1 MHEECLICKAALEY
15 LDADERMTCE
25 RCRKQFQSKTRCVN
39 GHFICDACH
48 TTSSDDI
55 RSICLRS
62 VSKNPIEI
70 MEEMMS
76 LPSCH
81 MHGPEHHIMVGSAL
95 LAAYKNAGGAI
106 DLEATLEEMQ
116 KRGQQVPGGVCGFW
130 GACGAGISAG
140 MFLAIALKSTP
151 LAREEWGYS
160 NQMTARVLNA
170 IGKQG
175 GPRCCKRNAYLSI
188 LEAVQFVREKLDV
201 DMETS
206 PISCSRSQ
214 MNNQCKKEA
223 CLFYPNAS
231 NETRCLS

>member
-25 RCRKQFQSKTRCVN
+25 RCHKQFQSKTRCVN

-48 TTSSDDI
+48 TTAGDDI

-95 LAAYKNAGGAI
+95 LTAYKNAGGAI
-106 DLEATLEEMQ
+106 DLEAALEEMQ
-116 KRGQQVPGGVCGFW
+116 KRGQQVPGGACGFW

-151 LAREEWGYS
+151 LAKEEWGYS
-160 NQMTARVLNA
+160 NQITARVLNA

-188 LEAVQFVREKLDV
+188 LEAVQFVGENLGIH
-201 DMETS
+201 MATG
-206 PISCSRSQ
+206 PLSCSRSQ

-223 CLFYPNAS
+223 CLFYPNTS